1 MTTSAGAVAWSGA
14 RGTLRAG
21 AVPGDAE
28 APTVLRVNPE
38 DGAVGVFRDAPV
50 IVSLSH
56 PVDPGSL
63 TPEAVRVETSDGA
76 VVEGRVRPSPD
87 GAVLIWTAARSLTA
101 GTVHFVALRGLR
113 DRRGLDLKPHVTRL
127 IKSSKRRSASC
138 AIRNRAGDFG
148 SC

>member
-1 MTTSAGAVAWSGA
+1 MTTSAGAVALGV

-28 APTVLRVNPE
+28 APIVLRVNPE

-63 TPEAVRVETSDGA
+63 TPDAVRVETSDGA
-76 VVEGRVRPSPD
+76 VVEGRVSPSPD
-87 GAVLIWTAARSLTA
+87 GAVLIWTAARTLTA

-113 DRRGLDLKPHVTRL
+113 DRRGLELKPHVTRFVPCDL
-127 IKSSKRRSASC
+127 TLS
-138 AIRNRAGDFG
+138 DLFPF
-148 SC
+148 

>member
-1 MTTSAGAVAWSGA
+1 MTPSAGAVALGV

-21 AVPGDAE
+21 AVAGDAE
-28 APTVLRVNPE
+28 APMVLRVNPE

-76 VVEGRVRPSPD
+76 VVEGRVSPSPD
-87 GAVLIWTAARSLTA
+87 GAVLIWTAVRTLTP
-101 GTVHFVALRGLR
+101 GIVHFVALRGLR
-113 DRRGLDLKPHVTRL
+113 DRRGLDLKPHVTRFVPCDL
-127 IKSSKRRSASC
+127 TLS
-138 AIRNRAGDFG
+138 DLFPL
-148 SC
+148 

>member
-1 MTTSAGAVAWSGA
+1 MTTSAGAVALGV

-28 APTVLRVNPE
+28 APMVLRVNPE

-56 PVDPGSL
+56 PVDPASL
-63 TPEAVRVETSDGA
+63 TPDAVRVETSDGA
-76 VVEGRVRPSPD
+76 VVEGRVSPSPD
-87 GAVLIWTAARSLTA
+87 GAVLIWTAARTLTA

-113 DRRGLDLKPHVTRL
+113 DRRGLDLKPHVTRFVPCDL
-127 IKSSKRRSASC
+127 TLS
-138 AIRNRAGDFG
+138 DLFPL
-148 SC
+148 

>member
-1 MTTSAGAVAWSGA
+1 MTTSAGAVALGV

-21 AVPGDAE
+21 AVPGDGE

-38 DGAVGVFRDAPV
+38 DGAAGVFRDAPV

-63 TPEAVRVETSDGA
+63 TPDAVRVETSDGA
-76 VVEGRVRPSPD
+76 VVEGRVSPSPD
-87 GAVLIWTAARSLTA
+87 GAVLIWTAVRTLTA

-113 DRRGLDLKPHVTRL
+113 DRRGLDLKPHVTRFVPCDL
-127 IKSSKRRSASC
+127 TLS
-138 AIRNRAGDFG
+138 DLFPL
-148 SC
+148 